1 MNADIIVGLFSVVF
15 SIAYVVAA
23 WLVPAAS
30 IGDPMAPKYF
40 PLVVGTMGTIFSLM
54 LLYRGAKRGHVAK
67 AGKTPDKGHWVLIG
81 GLIVCCLAYAAIL
94 ETAGFLVSTPL
105 FLGAMLFL
113 INGVRGWK
121 VNVLTALCFSF
132 GIWYVFDRIF
142 QITLP

>member
-1 MNADIIVGLFSVVF
+1 MNGDIIVGIFSVVF

-23 WLVPAAS
+23 WLLPAAS
-30 IGDPMAPKYF
+30 IGNPMAPKYF
-40 PLVVGTMGTIFSLM
+40 PLVVGRWGLFSLM
-54 LLYRGAKRGHVAK
+54 LISRRQARPPRRK
-67 AGKTPDKGHWVLIG
+67 GKTPDQGHWVLIG

-132 GIWYVFDRIF
+132 GIWYIFERIF